1 MSHDIR
7 RRSAAF
13 SGRRAVTAPRSVW
26 LACLLLSSVPA
37 WGQNGG
43 NATIYV
49 GTYAK
54 KILVINEAT
63 MRVTDSIPVSIGIP
77 TQMILSY
84 ARTRLYVLN
93 PQFDEVEIVDLASRK
108 SQGKFT
114 LSSDSMRVRIWGIN
128 VEPRERFA
136 VLLVKTYTKRRDRY
150 EVGRPTLLRYDLA
163 RRAVTDTIPWPRGEE
178 RDGAQIIFSPNGDLL
193 YFFTTDDVL
202 IYRTDSLKQVDRWEL
217 SRALDDGLGRFN
229 FGFPNDPYEDPG
241 YYTGLFRISDPVNR
255 RLMMG
260 VARVDL
266 VRRAVD
272 FYTLGPSEP
281 VSFRLA
287 PGRRRAYGLRQQ
299 VGNYEFWTYDLEN
312 RRVLGKTQFRGRPR
326 MGLTISSNGRML
338 YIHTAGTTI
347 DLYDTQTFRLI
358 RTVDLGADMTGFVIV
373 PPARPAP
380 AGNNR

>member
-1 MSHDIR
+1 MLKITR
-7 RRSAAF
+7 WAAIA
-13 SGRRAVTAPRSVW
+13 SLLPIAL
-26 LACLLLSSVPA
+26 LA
-37 WGQNGG
+37 QNGGGG

-54 KILVINEAT
+54 KILVVNEAT

-77 TQMILSY
+77 TSMILSY
-84 ARTRLYVLN
+84 GRTRMYVMN
-93 PQFDEVEIVDLASRK
+93 PQFDEVEIFDLGTKK
-108 SQGKFT
+108 STGKFT
-114 LSSDSMRVRIWGIN
+114 LSNDSMRVRIWGIN

-136 VLLVKTYTKRRDRY
+136 VLLVKTYTRKRDRY
-150 EVGRPTLLRYDLA
+150 EIGRPTLLRYDLA
-163 RRAVTDTIPWPRGEE
+163 RRTVTDTIPWPRGEE

-193 YFFTTDDVL
+193 YFFTQDDVL

-229 FGFPNDPYEDPG
+229 FGFPNDVYEDPG
-241 YYTGLFRISDPVNR
+241 YYTGLFRITDPVNR

-266 VRRAVD
+266 VRKAVD

-287 PGRRRAYGLRQQ
+287 PGRRRAFGLRSQ
-299 VGNYEFWTYDLEN
+299 VGNYEFWTFDLEG
-312 RRVLGKTQFRGRPR
+312 RRVAGKVPFRGRPR

-347 DLYDTQTFRLI
+347 DLYDTSTFRLI

-373 PPARPAP
+373 PPVRPASST
-380 AGNNR
+380 GGR